1 MMKIVKKNCINYVFG
16 RGDFGVRQVGYVTAN
31 QFFFMDGPIEVLT
44 AFTVFETCSY
54 IIMIY
59 WC

>member
-31 QFFFMDGPIEVLT
+31 QILFMDGPIEV
-44 AFTVFETCSY
+44 
-54 IIMIY
+54 
-59 WC
+59 